1 MPGIINT
8 ALPNQKPVQRKL
20 VIKKI
25 EKPNSLLVS
34 FSKRRGGLFRKA
46 CQLSGLC
53 GAEVAVIVFSPCG
66 RLYVFGHPS
75 VDSVLSRLERVSTAL
90 HGHQYI
96 SMHAS
101 SEAEDHDTDSS
112 SIIESNSKESCMVSK
127 TSIDLEN
134 LGLDLEKD
142 TEETEEDEASKFW
155 WDQPIENVK
164 KLDEL
169 KQFKSSLEKLKAKVI
184 TQLDEMEMRKLVV
197 RHYLM

>member
-1 MPGIINT
+1 MPGIIST
-8 ALPNQKPVQRKL
+8 ALPNKKSVQRKL

-75 VDSVLSRLERVSTAL
+75 ADSVLSRLERVNNAL
-90 HGHQYI
+90 HGRQYI

-101 SEAEDHDTDSS
+101 SEDEDHDTDSS
-112 SIIESNSKESCMVSK
+112 INESNSIESCMVSK

-134 LGLDLEKD
+134 LVLDLEKD
-142 TEETEEDEASKFW
+142 TEEMEEDEASKFW
-155 WDQPIENVK
+155 WDQPIETVK

-169 KQFKSSLEKLKAKVI
+169 KQFKSSLDKLKAKVI

>member
-1 MPGIINT
+1 MPGIIST
-8 ALPNQKPVQRKL
+8 ALPNQKHIQRRL

-34 FSKRRGGLFRKA
+34 FFKRRGGLFRKA
-46 CQLSGLC
+46 CQFSGPC
-53 GAEVAVIVFSPCG
+53 GAEVAVIVFSPYG

-75 VDSVLSRLERVSTAL
+75 VDSVLSRLERVNTAL
-90 HGHQYI
+90 HGRQYI

-112 SIIESNSKESCMVSK
+112 N
-127 TSIDLEN
+127 
-134 LGLDLEKD
+134 LEKD
-142 TEETEEDEASKFW
+142 TEEMEEDEASKFW

-164 KLDEL
+164 KVDEL

-184 TQLDEMEMRKLVV
+184 TQLDEIEMRESVV

>member
-1 MPGIINT
+1 MQLSFQLAINT
-8 ALPNQKPVQRKL
+8 LSANTQQHTDVF
-20 VIKKI
+20 
-25 EKPNSLLVS
+25 LLAHHM
-34 FSKRRGGLFRKA
+34 RGGLFRKA
-46 CQLSGLC
+46 CQLSRLC

-75 VDSVLSRLERVSTAL
+75 ADSVLSRLERVNNAL
-90 HGHQYI
+90 HGRQYI

-101 SEAEDHDTDSS
+101 SEDEDHDTDSS
-112 SIIESNSKESCMVSK
+112 INESNSIESCMVSK

-142 TEETEEDEASKFW
+142 TEEMEENEASKFW
-155 WDQPIENVK
+155 WDQPIETVK